1 MNRPRNFRMYFLL
14 GVLVIG
20 GVVLLVREHRP
31 SFLRPGLRLCA
42 YVSASDGNV
51 TVIDLVRLA
60 AVARIPVGQG
70 LSGMREHP
78 SRAEVWGV
86 SSAGGFAW
94 MINARVNQVTAR
106 IPVGPLPYAIDF
118 SRDGGTLYT
127 TSAGSDTLLAIDCQ
141 TRAVLARRRTGS
153 EPVLAHVTPDGK
165 SVLVLNHRDA
175 TLGIHDAATLA
186 LRSVVGIVKQP
197 ERVVIL
203 PD

>member
-1 MNRPRNFRMYFLL
+1 MNRPRNFRVYFLV
-14 GVLVIG
+14 GVLAIT
-20 GVVLLVREHRP
+20 GVVLLLREHRP

-42 YVSASDGNV
+42 YVSSRDGNV
-51 TVIDLVRLA
+51 TVIDLVKLA

-94 MINARVNQVTAR
+94 VISARVNQVSAR

-141 TRAVLARRRTGS
+141 TRAVLARTRTGS
-153 EPVLAHVTPDGK
+153 EPVLAHVTPDGR
-165 SVLVLNHRDA
+165 SVLVLN
-175 TLGIHDAATLA
+175 
-186 LRSVVGIVKQP
+186 
-197 ERVVIL
+197 
-203 PD
+203 